1 VKTGTRA
8 APSSDN
14 ARVPQDLARRRQDI
28 VLRAL
33 RDAGERPV
41 SLVELR
47 ERGIAN
53 PAAVIYELEL
63 AGYEIDRVHRHGRLV
78 GVRLG
83 AAGEPRREAARGR
96 RFRR

>member
-1 VKTGTRA
+1 
-8 APSSDN
+8 
-14 ARVPQDLARRRQDI
+14 VPQDLARRRQDT

-41 SLVELR
+41 SLPELR

-53 PAAVIYELEL
+53 PATVIYELEL
-63 AGYEIDRVHRHGRLV
+63 AGYAIDRVHHHGRLL

-83 AAGEPRREAARGR
+83 STAEPPVEVGRGR
-96 RFRR
+96 RFGR

>member
-1 VKTGTRA
+1 M
-8 APSSDN
+8 
-14 ARVPQDLARRRQDI
+14 ARVPQDLARRRQDT
-28 VLRAL
+28 VLRVL
-33 RDAGERPV
+33 RDAGDRPV
-41 SLVELR
+41 SLPELR

-63 AGYEIDRVHRHGRLV
+63 AGYAIDRVHRQGRLL

-83 AAGEPRREAARGR
+83 SVEEPRVETGRGR

>member
-1 VKTGTRA
+1 M
-8 APSSDN
+8 PSS
-14 ARVPQDLARRRQDI
+14 LARRRQDI
-28 VLRAL
+28 VIRVL

-41 SLVELR
+41 SLAELR
-47 ERGIAN
+47 ERGIGN

-83 AAGEPRREAARGR
+83 GAGGPRGEPPSSR
-96 RFRR
+96 RFGH

>member
-1 VKTGTRA
+1 M
-8 APSSDN
+8 
-14 ARVPQDLARRRQDI
+14 
-28 VLRAL
+28 LRAL
-33 RDAGERPV
+33 RDAGDRPV
-41 SLVELR
+41 SLAELR

-53 PAAVIYELEL
+53 PGAVIYELEL

-83 AAGEPRREAARGR
+83 ATAAPRSEAARPR

>member
-1 VKTGTRA
+1 VTT
-8 APSSDN
+8 P
-14 ARVPQDLARRRQDI
+14 DLAHRRQDI

-33 RDAGERPV
+33 REAGDRPV
-41 SLVELR
+41 GLPELR

-63 AGYEIDRVHRHGRLV
+63 AGYEIDRVHRHGRLL

-83 AAGEPRREAARGR
+83 AAEAPRPPEPGRKR
-96 RFRR
+96 RFGR

>member
-1 VKTGTRA
+1 V
-8 APSSDN
+8 PSE
-14 ARVPQDLARRRQDI
+14 LARRRQDI

-33 RDAGERPV
+33 RDAGDRPV
-41 SLVELR
+41 SLPELR

-63 AGYEIDRVHRHGRLV
+63 AGYEIDRVHRQGRLI

-83 AAGEPRREAARGR
+83 GGGERRVEPGR
-96 RFRR
+96 RRRFGR

>member
-1 VKTGTRA
+1 V
-8 APSSDN
+8 PSE
-14 ARVPQDLARRRQDI
+14 LARRRQDA

-33 RDAGERPV
+33 RDAGDRPV
-41 SLVELR
+41 SLPELR

-63 AGYEIDRVHRHGRLV
+63 AGYEIDRVHRQGRLL

-83 AAGEPRREAARGR
+83 AGGEPRPEPGRGR
-96 RFRR
+96 RFGR

>member
-1 VKTGTRA
+1 VTGR
-8 APSSDN
+8 
-14 ARVPQDLARRRQDI
+14 DLANRRQDM

-33 RDAGERPV
+33 RDAGDRPV
-41 SLVELR
+41 SLAELR

-63 AGYEIDRVHRHGRLV
+63 AGYEIDRVHRHGRLL

-83 AAGEPRREAARGR
+83 SPAEPRHEPGRGR
-96 RFRR
+96 RFGR